1 MRLYHCYYSS
11 GLGPGQLR
19 QPAVETVLSLSTCRI
34 IKHTICMLQVI
45 LNEKKC
51 TRLKDNLHF
60 GGNVILSMSYCSVDN
75 VEIENKYQ

>member
-1 MRLYHCYYSS
+1 M
-11 GLGPGQLR
+11 
-19 QPAVETVLSLSTCRI
+19 
-34 IKHTICMLQVI
+34 ICMLQVI

-60 GGNVILSMSYCSVDN
+60 GGNVILSMSYMYCSVDN

>member
-1 MRLYHCYYSS
+1 M
-11 GLGPGQLR
+11 
-19 QPAVETVLSLSTCRI
+19 
-34 IKHTICMLQVI
+34 ICMLQVI

-75 VEIENKYQ
+75 VEIVNKYQ